1 MRNLLCV
8 LALALLS
15 AVALPGMRLVS
26 PAAAASSPF
35 HVEAPAVR
43 MQAGKTG
50 TVQVRVVVPPG
61 HHVYKDMIRVETV
74 DAAGLVVGPADLPP
88 GLPQADPANP
98 SVQRELYDLDVLIEV
113 PVSVAAEPGS
123 HDLRLAV
130 TVQGCKGGLCYLP
143 QTAELLVPVSVS
155 PEEVRYGEFGGSVA
169 WTAGA
174 GGSGKAPAV
183 DFSAVPASADVRPPG
198 MGDQPHPARAR
209 LLVDQ
214 EGLRP
219 GDTFRLGVHIEQ
231 DEGWHTYWRS
241 PGDIGLPT
249 QISWTLPEGASAA
262 PFVFPKPHRYDVES
276 IVSYGYDDQVVLFSE
291 VTLPQDLAPG
301 EHTFGAKVE
310 WLICEV
316 MCIPGG
322 AELSLPLTVV
332 APESATPA
340 RSSFAPLFDW
350 FASQHPTPPTQ
361 LKGAAVEAALSV
373 DRVRGEDPFEVAFL
387 VTPTGSDVVDFEV
400 REGEGTWPAFTPIVS
415 NTWMVTDVSVTKTDA
430 GALYVRM
437 KGEAFEQDPLP
448 EADLAGG
455 LLQFTVDGRPT
466 TTEVTLPLPWA
477 QAGAAVGASTSP
489 LFTVASNG
497 TAPPPAAGDSDDPSP
512 ASAAGG
518 EQSFGVMLLLAF
530 VGGAILN
537 IMPCVLPVLTLKL
550 YSLVAQR
557 DAGAAYQRK
566 AAVFYSAGVVA
577 SFLALAVV
585 VEVLKASFGSSVGW
599 GFQFQYPGYVAGLA
613 TLVFAFGLSLFG
625 VFEVP
630 AMGAN
635 QAAKAS
641 AKEGMAG
648 YFLTGIFTT
657 LLATPCSA
665 PFLGTGMGFAFS
677 LPTWGVLLFFGVA
690 GLGLAAPFL
699 VIGFV
704 PMLMRFLPRPGAWM
718 ETFKQLMGFTLML
731 TTVWL
736 VDVLGAQI
744 GMKGVTGFLVFLASV
759 SVGGWIFGT
768 FGGPTQPMV
777 RQAGFFAAGVVLSAA
792 TWVSWVDLSFAE
804 ETAAVASAE
813 MAPADLSFDEEIPWQ
828 PFSDAR
834 LAELDGHT
842 VFVDFTA
849 EWCFT
854 CKVNE
859 RTVLETQFVR
869 EGMKEH
875 AVVPLK
881 ADWTRKDE
889 EITRWLERYGRA
901 GVPFYLVVPAD
912 RSRDPIPLGEVIT
925 PSSVVE
931 ALAQAGS

>member
-8 LALALLS
+8 LALAVLS
-15 AVALPGMRLVS
+15 AVFLPGS
-26 PAAAASSPF
+26 PGISVATAATGPF
-35 HVEAPAVR
+35 HVEAPAARLEV
-43 MQAGKTG
+43 GKPG
-50 TVQVRVVVPPG
+50 TVEVRVVVPPG
-61 HHVYKDMIRVETV
+61 HHVYRDMIRVETV
-74 DAAGLVVGPADLPP
+74 DASGLTVGAADLPP

-98 SVQRELYDLDVLIEV
+98 SVQRELYDLDVFIEV
-113 PVSVAAEPGS
+113 PVSGAAQPGT
-123 HDLRLAV
+123 HEVRLAV

-143 QTAELLVPVSVS
+143 QTV
-155 PEEVRYGEFGGSVA
+155 EVLAAVAVVDKEARYAEFGGNTA

-174 GGSGKAPAV
+174 GGSSGAPAV
-183 DFSAVPASADVRPPG
+183 DFGAVPASADVRPPG
-198 MGDQPHPARAR
+198 MGDKPHPARAR

-214 EGLRP
+214 TGLRA
-219 GDTFRLGVHIEQ
+219 GDTFRLGVHLEQ

-249 QISWTLPEGASAA
+249 EISWTLPEGATAA
-262 PFVFPKPHRYDVES
+262 PFVFPTPHRYDVES

-291 VTLPQDLAPG
+291 VTLPEDLSPG
-301 EHTFGAKVE
+301 THTLGAKVE

-322 AELSLPLTVV
+322 AELSLPV
-332 APESATPA
+332 AVSAADAAPPTA
-340 RSSFAPLFDW
+340 TDSAPLFDW
-350 FASQHPTPPTQ
+350 FASQHPTLPTQ
-361 LKGAAVEAALSV
+361 LQGAAVEAAVSV

-387 VTPTGSDVVDFEV
+387 VTPTGPGALDFEV

-415 NTWMVTDVSVTKTDA
+415 NTWMVTDVAVSKTDA
-430 GALYVRM
+430 GALFVRM

-448 EADLAGG
+448 EQDLAGG

-466 TTEVTLPLPWA
+466 ATEVTLPLVWA
-477 QAGAAVGASTSP
+477 SADATVAASTSP
-489 LFTVASNG
+489 LFSVAQEG
-497 TAPPPAAGDSDDPSP
+497 APPPAQPGTTTAGEPTEG
-512 ASAAGG
+512 AQQ
-518 EQSFGVMLLLAF
+518 QSFGWMLLLAF

-566 AAVFYSAGVVA
+566 AAIFYSAGVVA

-585 VEVLKASFGSSVGW
+585 VELLKVSFGSSVGW

-641 AKEGMAG
+641 AQEGMAG

-744 GMKGVTGFLVFLASV
+744 GMKGVTGFLVFLS
-759 SVGGWIFGT
+759 SVGVAGWLFGT
-768 FGGPTQPMV
+768 FGGPTQPV
-777 RQAGFFAAGVVLSAA
+777 ARQAGFFAGGVVLAVA

-804 ETAAVASAE
+804 PEAVAASGT
-813 MAPADLSFDEEIPWQ
+813 APADLVFDDEIPWQ

-834 LAELDGHT
+834 LEELEGHT

-859 RTVLETQFVR
+859 RTVLETQTVR
-869 EGMKEH
+869 QGMAEH
-875 AVVPLK
+875 SVVPLK

-912 RSRDPIPLGEVIT
+912 RSLDPIPLGEVIT